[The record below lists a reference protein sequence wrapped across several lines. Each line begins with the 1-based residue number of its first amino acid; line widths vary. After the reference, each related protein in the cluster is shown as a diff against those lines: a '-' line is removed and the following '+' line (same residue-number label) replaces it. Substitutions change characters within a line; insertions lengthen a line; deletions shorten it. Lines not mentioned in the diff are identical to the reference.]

1 MPGFKA
7 WPVIVGSVM
16 SVEVQ
21 GDLIRFSYG
30 DAHACVAKKG
40 CTLVSFVVNGDEY
53 MYLSE
58 AADLSSKSTTPVR
71 GGMPLIFPA
80 FGKSYLESLKT
91 VQQHGFVRNLAW
103 DFVIAE
109 VLTECTV
116 ARFRLS
122 HRQCEDEQQYHNWC
136 QFYGQPIKFALT
148 MDFSLFSD
156 RITVN
161 TSLVN
166 ENVSELE
173 FQFLYHTYFRVPCVR
188 DMYITG
194 LRGAKYLDRLQT
206 RYRLDPSP
214 MLKVEEQTDKLYK
227 LGENNREVYILS
239 GNYNVR
245 LTASENLSD
254 LVVWNPWKEGAAKM
268 KDFEPKSSYR
278 NMCCVEFGAIEGT
291 TVAKDGR
298 WQCQHTITII

>member
-1 MPGFKA
+1 
-7 WPVIVGSVM
+7 M
-16 SVEVQ
+16 SVEVEN
-21 GDLIRFSYG
+21 DLIKFSYG
-30 DAHACVAKKG
+30 EAHACVAKKG
-40 CTLVSFVVNGDEY
+40 CTLVSFVVDGDEY
-53 MYLSE
+53 LYLSE
-58 AADLSSKSTTPVR
+58 AANLSSKSPTPVR

-80 FGKSYLESLKT
+80 FGNSYLESLKT
-91 VQQHGFVRNLAW
+91 VQQHGFVRNMAW

-122 HRQCEDEQQYHNWC
+122 HRQCEKEQQYKNWC
-136 QFYGQPIKFALT
+136 EFYGQPIKFELT
-148 MDFSLFSD
+148 MVFELFPD
-156 RITVN
+156 CITVN
-161 TSLVN
+161 TGLVN

-194 LRGAKYLDRLQT
+194 LKGAKYLDRLQT
-206 RYRLDPSP
+206 RYGLDGSP
-214 MLKVEEQTDKLYK
+214 MLKVEEQTDKLYE
-227 LGENNREVYILS
+227 LGENNREIDILS

-245 LTASENLSD
+245 LTASDNLKD
-254 LVVWNPWKEGAAKM
+254 LVVWNPWEENAAKM

-278 NMCCVEFGAIEGT
+278 NMCCVEFGTIGGT
-291 TVAKDGR
+291 TVTQGQR

>member
-1 MPGFKA
+1 
-7 WPVIVGSVM
+7 M
-16 SVEVQ
+16 SVEVEN
-21 GDLIRFSYG
+21 DLVKFSYG
-30 DAHACVAKKG
+30 KAHACVAKKG
-40 CTLVSFVVNGDEY
+40 CTLVSFVVDGDEY
-53 MYLSE
+53 LYLSE
-58 AADLSSKSTTPVR
+58 AANLSSKSPTPVR

-91 VQQHGFVRNLAW
+91 VQQHGFVRNMAW

-122 HRQCEDEQQYHNWC
+122 HRQCEKEQQYKNWC
-136 QFYGQPIKFALT
+136 EFYGQPIKFEL
-148 MDFSLFSD
+148 MMVFELFPD

-161 TSLVN
+161 TGLVN

-194 LRGAKYLDRLQT
+194 LKGAKYLDRLQT
-206 RYRLDPSP
+206 RYGLDGSP
-214 MLKVEEQTDKLYK
+214 MLKVEEQTDKLYE
-227 LGENNREVYILS
+227 LGENNREIDILS

-245 LTASENLSD
+245 LTASDNLKD
-254 LVVWNPWKEGAAKM
+254 LVVWNPWEENAAKM
-268 KDFEPKSSYR
+268 KNFEPKSSYR
-278 NMCCVEFGAIEGT
+278 NMCCVEFGTIGGT
-291 TVAKDGR
+291 TVTQGQR

>member
-1 MPGFKA
+1 
-7 WPVIVGSVM
+7 M
-16 SVEVQ
+16 SVEVEN
-21 GDLIRFSYG
+21 DLIKFSYG
-30 DAHACVAKKG
+30 KAHACVAKKG
-40 CTLVSFVVNGDEY
+40 CTLVSFVVDGDEY
-53 MYLSE
+53 LYLSE
-58 AADLSSKSTTPVR
+58 AANLSSKSPTPVR

-91 VQQHGFVRNLAW
+91 VQQHGFVRNMAW

-122 HRQCEDEQQYHNWC
+122 HRQCEKEQQYKNWC
-136 QFYGQPIKFALT
+136 EFYGQPIKFELT
-148 MDFSLFSD
+148 MVFELFPD

-161 TSLVN
+161 TGLVN

-194 LRGAKYLDRLQT
+194 LKGAKYLDRLQT
-206 RYRLDPSP
+206 RNGLDGSP
-214 MLKVEEQTDKLYK
+214 MLKVEEQTDKLYE
-227 LGENNREVYILS
+227 LGKNNREIDILS

-245 LTASENLSD
+245 LTASDNLKD
-254 LVVWNPWKEGAAKM
+254 LVVWNPWEENAAKM

-278 NMCCVEFGAIEGT
+278 NMCCVEFGTIGGT
-291 TVAKDGR
+291 TVTQGQR